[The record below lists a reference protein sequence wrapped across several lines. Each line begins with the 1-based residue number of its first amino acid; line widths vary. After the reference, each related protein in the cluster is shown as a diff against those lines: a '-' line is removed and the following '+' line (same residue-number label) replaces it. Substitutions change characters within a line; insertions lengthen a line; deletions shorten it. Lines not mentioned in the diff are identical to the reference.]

1 MHSHY
6 HHNYHHYLVFSLAVT
21 RIFKIILT
29 SPDHNSITNALSPL
43 PHHWHSLYN
52 SLITDNHAWRNK
64 LYNARNWQG
73 KVHKTERMKS
83 TSVCHSD
90 TNLQKFCLLEGNLC
104 RHSADKAVTWK
115 IPGSK
120 SRTGSV
126 SLTASRLVSTGLLP
140 LGQSGRVVNLTNHL
154 YPFPNLWCTIQSSRR
169 YYVAVIWAGAAEFC
183 ESVWN
188 WDVRQR
194 VGWLQCRLVQRSL
207 WRLVS
212 FGIWCELL
220 GVWSVGLPELWRW
233 RQ

>member
-154 YPFPNLWCTIQSSRR
+154 YPFPNFWYTIKVPVGITLQLYEQERLNSVKLSGTEM
-169 YYVAVIWAGAAEFC
+169 YGKEWAGCSADWYSALC
-183 ESVWN
+183 E
-188 WDVRQR
+188 
-194 VGWLQCRLVQRSL
+194 G
-207 WRLVS
+207 
-212 FGIWCELL
+212 
-220 GVWSVGLPELWRW
+220 
-233 RQ
+233 